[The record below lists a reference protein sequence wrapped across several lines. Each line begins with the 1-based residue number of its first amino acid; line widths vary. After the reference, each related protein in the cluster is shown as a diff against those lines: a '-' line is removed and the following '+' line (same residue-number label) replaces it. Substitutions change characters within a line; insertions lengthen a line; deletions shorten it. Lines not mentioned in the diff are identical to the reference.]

1 MALFKNSLW
10 HLWVFFCF
18 VFFTSKEMTPLC
30 PPEVIKRHIGEFFLF
45 PLWLLQ
51 RDQLVFDY
59 TKRFDTLFERFI
71 SESGWIDMVSLLAA
85 SG

>member
-1 MALFKNSLW
+1 
-10 HLWVFFCF
+10 
-18 VFFTSKEMTPLC
+18 MTPLC
-30 PPEVIKRHIGEFFLF
+30 PPEVKKRHIEEFFLF

-59 TKRFDTLFERFI
+59 TKRFDTLFYRFI